1 MSPAARPAISDHEW
15 KEVNIIPGQ
24 ENWASFPNG
33 CSLLHVVDGG
43 YYETSGVVGA
53 WPGSMRP

>member
-1 MSPAARPAISDHEW
+1 M